1 MQVHYDTAFWEP
13 SIYYIPNMKM
23 KKNASTCSCGEE
35 HPEDSEKGLSR
46 AVIWQ
51 SVVL

>member
-1 MQVHYDTAFWEP
+1 
-13 SIYYIPNMKM
+13 M

>member
-1 MQVHYDTAFWEP
+1 MILHFGNQAFT
-13 SIYYIPNMKM
+13 YIPNMIM
-23 KKNASTCSCGEE
+23 KKNASTCSCREE